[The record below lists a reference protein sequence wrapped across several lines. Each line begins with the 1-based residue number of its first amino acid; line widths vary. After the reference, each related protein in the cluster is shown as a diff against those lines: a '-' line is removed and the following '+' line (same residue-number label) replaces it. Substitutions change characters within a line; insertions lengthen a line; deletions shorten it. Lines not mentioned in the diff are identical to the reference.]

1 MAVVQIY
8 PDPPILRFKDNLK
21 LKRIQSKN
29 ENCWEQCITEEF
41 PVDSEVIVSDGKVVC
56 NIGPPHPGCL
66 MEATLN
72 HNVFVGKAVIRDP
85 NNLTLAE
92 FRYSGGVANGK
103 CTLYYPSGE
112 VYFQGELVNGYRSGF
127 GREYDKRGNEV
138 YAGFFK
144 HGVRDEHIIKI
155 DDMKD
160 FWVETNKRGEVIS
173 ICHKNGKGE
182 NEGPCIFYENGKV
195 TAIDIVDA
203 AWEFS
208 ENGKPLS
215 FKEIEGSLKTLKADY
230 VFIAMGF
237 LGVDAN
243 SFVKDIN
250 LEVDKRGRV
259 ESLASQGI
267 FTCGDMRT
275 GQSLV
280 VRAMADAKNI
290 AKNVDEYL
298 KGL

>member
-1 MAVVQIY
+1 MKHRTKALDGQI
-8 PDPPILRFKDNLK
+8 
-21 LKRIQSKN
+21 RIQYEIIVDSFAGGGGASTGIELATGK
-29 ENCWEQCITEEF
+29 
-41 PVDSEVIVSDGKVVC
+41 PVDAAI
-56 NIGPPHPGCL
+56 
-66 MEATLN
+66 N
-72 HNVFVGKAVIRDP
+72 HDPAAVIMHKTNHRFTEHVQASVWDVDPTELCRGRPVGLLWASPDCTSHSKAKGGQPRDADSR
-85 NNLTLAE
+85 TLAE
-92 FRYSGGVANGK
+92 HLFRYIESLTPDYIQIENVEEFMSWG
-103 CTLYYPSGE
+103 
-112 VYFQGELVNGYRSGF
+112 
-127 GREYDKRGNEV
+127 
-138 YAGFFK
+138 
-144 HGVRDEHIIKI
+144 
-155 DDMKD
+155 DMD
-160 FWVETNKRGEVIS
+160 
-173 ICHKNGKGE
+173 
-182 NEGPCIFYENGKV
+182 
-195 TAIDIVDA
+195 
-203 AWEFS
+203 